1 MIDPSI
7 ITRGAELAQLQ
18 QQQNMEALGNLGGN
32 LGRLVLGRRINQMR
46 QLDGDN
52 ERKAFANDSIFAPYL
67 NETLRADQVAAQKA
81 QQEALKFNADL
92 YNTYAQGEERIAN
105 AGKYKA
111 DAGKTNQ
118 ETGGSRYNLG
128 QSVFMA
134 VAASGSPEAGKAVLN
149 RQLSSGAIDQTT
161 YDSINNQLNG
171 MIGQKPSDIQSL
183 AFNQAKAMLDPK
195 FNFQTKDNEAT
206 VNATLNGQNLDYK
219 LGEAKLKQDNDQ
231 FKKNFEYTAQ
241 QDEIKNGQGEVREF
255 NGKAYIVYKNGDSR
269 PLVGEDGQQLS
280 ASGSKGMTEQQSKD
294 ALFGSRMQQANN
306 ILDALEKESVSAP
319 FLNHTGK
326 LGEAAAQVL
335 PSFLGGASSK
345 QQQYVQAQRDFIN
358 AVLRK
363 ESGAVIGEEEFENAK
378 KQYFPQP
385 GDSDAVIKQKA
396 QNRKLAL
403 NMIVQSSG
411 STGQEAIKAGVA
423 ASSTPTFSRAAVAQA
438 AKQRGVTVEQVQR
451 EIEARGGQVR

>member
-32 LGRLVLGRRINQMR
+32 LGKMVLGRRINQMR
-46 QLDGDN
+46 QLDSDN
-52 ERKAFANDSIFAPYL
+52 ERKAFANNSVFAPYL
-67 NETLRADQVAAQKA
+67 NETLRGDQAAAQKA
-81 QQEALKFNADL
+81 QQASEDRDYEILKRKIDHSKAASSAIASILNGNPNPSVANFALQHLK
-92 YNTYAQGEERIAN
+92 
-105 AGKYKA
+105 
-111 DAGKTNQ
+111 
-118 ETGGSRYNLG
+118 TGGLLNDDMYIQTQKFLTDN
-128 QSVFMA
+128 A
-134 VAASGSPEAGKAVLN
+134 NDPEAIKVLAN
-149 RQLSSGAIDQTT
+149 SLATIGAEKPEQFLMPDANNVNTNAT
-161 YDSINNQLNG
+161 SIKNNELDNKTSRENNQD
-171 MIGQKPSDIQSL
+171 S
-183 AFNQAKAMLDPK
+183 
-195 FNFQTKDNEAT
+195 
-206 VNATLNGQNLDYK
+206 VRATLNGQQLDYK

-241 QDEIKNGQGEVREF
+241 QDEIKNGQVEVKEF
-255 NGKAYIVYKNGDSR
+255 NGKAYIVYKNGDYR
-269 PLVGEDGQQLS
+269 PMVGEDGQQLS

-306 ILDALEKESVSAP
+306 ILDALEKEGVSAP

-411 STGQEAIKAGVA
+411 STGQEAIKAGVV